1 MRRGANAGLVI
12 CTAVLLGG
20 CAANRGGDVDCIRQ
34 KLGGVD
40 SVSMAVAAKICGH
53 VVDGRLAP
61 LDLHGAPEL
70 QVEAKHAGVGYTP

>member
-1 MRRGANAGLVI
+1 M
-12 CTAVLLGG
+12 
-20 CAANRGGDVDCIRQ
+20 DCIRQ

-53 VVDGRLAP
+53 VVDGRLTP

-70 QVEAKHAGVGYTP
+70 QVEARHSGVAYTP

>member
-1 MRRGANAGLVI
+1 MRRGVRLGLAIV
-12 CTAVLLGG
+12 AVAASSG
-20 CAANRGGDVDCIRQ
+20 CAARQGTDVDCIRQ

-53 VVDGRLAP
+53 VVDGRLTP

-70 QVEAKHAGVGYTP
+70 QVEARHSGVAYTP